1 MRKLTHEELLLR
13 QEEVCAH
20 ARLPFHVVLNNIRSL
35 HNVGSI
41 FRTCDGAGVGK
52 LWLCGI
58 TGYPPR
64 AQIKKTA
71 LGADE
76 TVPWEYRQEA
86 CTLLDE
92 LKKQGFQIVLLEH
105 TSRSRVYQDF
115 TPKSPVCLVVGNETE
130 GISDDVVDHCDN
142 AIEIEMAGQKNS
154 LNVSVAFGI
163 VAYHM
168 RNRLLGSRI
177 TEGNENV

>member
-1 MRKLTHEELLLR
+1 MRKMTHEELLAR
-13 QEEVCAH
+13 QEGAR
-20 ARLPFHVVLNNIRSL
+20 ARSRLPFHVVLNNIRSM

-76 TVPWEYRQEA
+76 TVAWEYRQDA

-92 LKKQGFQIVLLEH
+92 LKKEGFQIVLLEH
-105 TSRSRVYQDF
+105 TTTSTVYQDF
-115 TPKSPVCLVVGNETE
+115 TPRAPVCLVVGNETE
-130 GISDDVVDHCDN
+130 GIADEVVNHCDA
-142 AIEIEMAGQKNS
+142 AIEIEMAGEKNS

-168 RNRLLGSRI
+168 RNRLLGSP
-177 TEGNENV
+177 TA